1 MILVFGSINI
11 DLVSTVDRFPSA
23 GETVRG
29 EHFSVL
35 PGGKGANQALAA
47 ARAGATVAMFGAVGE
62 DAFADLAL
70 ANLARAGVD
79 LRGVS
84 HIAAATGCAT
94 ILVERGGENRIVIV
108 PGANAHASADAVA
121 PGRARRGCDACACS
135 RKCPPPPISTWR
147 SERGRPACAWCL
159 NAAPAR
165 ALSREC
171 MQLIDVLDR
180 QRGRSGGACARSGL
194 AHRLGRFRAGGKIG
208 ARTDARHRGGRHARR
223 AGSAMVRLAA
233 GAARDRAAH
242 RGDRYHRRRRRVCG
256 NARRRAGRRRDSG
269 RIAAACRRRRL
280 AGLHAARRAVGD
292 ARCGSDRRAVAYSRA
307 ACAMTMV

>member
-23 GETVRG
+23 GETVSG
-29 EHFSVL
+29 EGFSVL

-70 ANLARAGVD
+70 ANLAGAGVD

-84 HIAAATGCAT
+84 HIAAPTGCAT

-108 PGANAHASADAVA
+108 PGANAHASGAAVA
-121 PGRARRGCDACACS
+121 QNALATGATLVLQQEVPATANLSLAKRARAAGLRVV
-135 RKCPPPPISTWR
+135 
-147 SERGRPACAWCL
+147 L

-171 MQLIDVLDR
+171 MQLVDVLIVNEGEAAALARDL
-180 QRGRSGGACARSGL
+180 GWPTAWADFAPAARSAL
-194 AHRLGRFRAGGKIG
+194 APTRDAAVVVTLG
-208 ARTDARHRGGRHARR
+208 ARGAVWCGSPPAQHAIAPRIEAIDTTGAGDAFVGT
-223 AGSAMVRLAA
+223 LAA
-233 GAARDRAAH
+233 ALDAGATP
-242 RGDRYHRRRRRVCG
+242 GE
-256 NARRRAGRRRDSG
+256 S
-269 RIAAACRRRRL
+269 L
-280 AGLHAARRAVGD
+280 
-292 ARCGSDRRAVAYSRA
+292 RRAVAAGSLACTCLGAQSAMPDAAAISALSASVALRA
-307 ACAMTMV
+307 Q